1 MNDPQSSVGSENMFH
16 QAAPLADTAE
26 SSSVSSVGRQRKP
39 WRTWAIIAGAVIILA
54 GVGIAF
60 LPSMIGAR
68 QAQAQP
74 GQGYQVRNYHDPDG
88 QELSVNTVQPQR
100 KTLKKT
106 LEQPG
111 SIRPWAQAEMYAKVS
126 GYLKR
131 IARETTTP
139 EMMPGKDQQL
149 VPMLPPISSLTP
161 FAQIAGALGVRSV
174 PAWQAPLKDLGST
187 VKAGEVVVELDVP
200 ELVQDVTQKGSLLKQ
215 LEAEL
220 LQAHTNLAL
229 YEAAVTLQSKQLV
242 RIKELAA
249 KRTVTDELVDE
260 KQAELTVAQSRLANA
275 RADIVV
281 KEARVHVARDEV
293 DRARILANYTQIR
306 APFDGV
312 ITFRGVDEG
321 DFVQNASSGQSKP
334 LLSIIDI
341 HKVKVVLQVPER
353 EAIYVQPEAEAEM
366 RLDTREHWTIKGKVA
381 RVSPSLDAQSR
392 TRQVEIDLDNADGKL
407 LPGMYGEVTV
417 ILQKIDHAQAI
428 PATAVY
434 SRRGENF
441 IIQVIDGVA
450 QRQRV
455 RIRYDDGKELEVVKL
470 IENREVPLDG
480 TEELVVSNKGELAV
494 GQRVRCS
501 RLVAH

>member
-1 MNDPQSSVGSENMFH
+1 MNELQSSAASEAVSH
-16 QAAPLADTAE
+16 QASMEDLADSSPHTAE
-26 SSSVSSVGRQRKP
+26 RPKS
-39 WRTWAIIAGAVIILA
+39 WRTWAIVAVAAIILA
-54 GVGIAF
+54 GLGYVF
-60 LPSMIGAR
+60 LPSLIGAR

-74 GQGYQVRNYHDPDG
+74 GQGQQARNYHDPDS
-88 QELSVNTVQPQR
+88 QEMSVNTVQPHR
-100 KTLKKT
+100 KTLQRT

-139 EMMPGKDQQL
+139 ELMPDKEQQP

-161 FAQIAGALGVRSV
+161 LARIAGVLGVRSV
-174 PAWQAPLKDLGST
+174 PPWQGPLKDIGSA
-187 VKAGEVVVELDVP
+187 VKAGEILVELDVP
-200 ELVQDVTQKGSLLKQ
+200 ELVQDVTQKGSLLQ
-215 LEAEL
+215 QSEAEL
-220 LQAHTNLAL
+220 IQARTNLAL
-229 YEAAVTLQSKQLV
+229 YEAAVTLQSKQLI
-242 RIKELAA
+242 RIKDLAA
-249 KRTVTDELVDE
+249 RRTVTDELVDE

-293 DRARILANYTQIR
+293 ERARILANYTQIR

-321 DFVQNASSGQSKP
+321 DFVQNASSGQSRP

-353 EAIYVQPEAEAEM
+353 EAIYIQPESEAEM

-381 RVSPSLDAQSR
+381 RVSPSLDTQSR

-417 ILQKIDHAQAI
+417 ILQKIENAQAI

-450 QRQRV
+450 ERQRV

-470 IENREVPLDG
+470 IENREAPLDG
-480 TEELVVSNKGELAV
+480 TEELIVSNKGEIAV

-501 RLVAH
+501 RLAAR